1 MFDEITKELTS
12 PDIQNLAFQRLCDSK
27 LQTSSRF
34 TSKFLESQ
42 DKDQFT
48 CRFKLRET

>member
-27 LQTSSRF
+27 LQTSRAGLLPS
-34 TSKFLESQ
+34 S
-42 DKDQFT
+42 
-48 CRFKLRET
+48 